1 MPQAVS
7 AAPKRGVLREAEGRE
22 PVSRADV
29 GMLALLAA
37 LLVADGPAIDAG
49 SSAAPEDP
57 AVTAAEAP
65 ERIRA
70 YLESHNPLLS
80 RREID
85 RIVGS
90 VMRCSES
97 YDLDPYLVASVLH
110 TESTARPWAVSPKGA
125 VGLMQVMPHMYA
137 LFDLAGNI
145 TTIESNVE
153 AGCVILSDNIRRLG
167 ENDGI
172 LAYFWG
178 ARIRGGSY
186 LQRVRQARAALREPL
201 ESRS

>member
-1 MPQAVS
+1 M
-7 AAPKRGVLREAEGRE
+7 
-22 PVSRADV
+22 SRADV

-37 LLVADGPAIDAG
+37 LLVSDGPPLEPLGVAV
-49 SSAAPEDP
+49 PEDP

-65 ERIRA
+65 ARIRA
-70 YLESHNPLLS
+70 SLADQNPLLTP
-80 RREID
+80 REVD
-85 RIVGS
+85 RIIGS
-90 VMRCSES
+90 VMRCGER

-145 TTIESNVE
+145 TTIESNIE

-167 ENDGI
+167 ENEGI

-178 ARIRGGSY
+178 TRIRGASY

>member
-1 MPQAVS
+1 
-7 AAPKRGVLREAEGRE
+7 
-22 PVSRADV
+22 VSRADV

-37 LLVADGPAIDAG
+37 LMVAEDPAIEPGSAG
-49 SSAAPEDP
+49 MPEDP

-65 ERIRA
+65 QRIRVHLQA
-70 YLESHNPLLS
+70 QNPLLTG
-80 RREID
+80 REVD

-90 VMRCSES
+90 VMRCAET
-97 YDLDPYLVASVLH
+97 YELDPYLVASVLK

-125 VGLMQVMPHMYA
+125 VGLMQVMPHMYE

-145 TTIESNVE
+145 TTIESNIE

-167 ENDGI
+167 EDDGI

-178 ARIRGGSY
+178 ARIRGVSY

>member
-1 MPQAVS
+1 M
-7 AAPKRGVLREAEGRE
+7 
-22 PVSRADV
+22 SRADV

-37 LLVADGPAIDAG
+37 LMVADGPAVEP
-49 SSAAPEDP
+49 AADVPEDP
-57 AVTAAEAP
+57 AVTAAQAP
-65 ERIRA
+65 ERIGA
-70 YLESHNPLLS
+70 YLTDHNPLLTA
-80 RREID
+80 REVD
-85 RIVGS
+85 RIVAS
-90 VMRCSES
+90 VMRCGEA

-125 VGLMQVMPHMYA
+125 VGLMQVMPHMYD

-145 TTIESNVE
+145 TTIESNIE

-178 ARIRGGSY
+178 ARIRGVSY

>member
-1 MPQAVS
+1 
-7 AAPKRGVLREAEGRE
+7 
-22 PVSRADV
+22 VSRADV

-37 LLVADGPAIDAG
+37 LLVADGPAIESG
-49 SSAAPEDP
+49 SGDPPEDP
-57 AVTAAEAP
+57 VLTAAEAP

-70 YLESHNPLLS
+70 YLERHNPLLTG
-80 RREID
+80 REMD
-85 RIVGS
+85 RIVAA
-90 VMRCSES
+90 VMRCNEKHGLEP
-97 YDLDPYLVASVLH
+97 DLVAGVLK

-125 VGLMQVMPHMYA
+125 VGLMQVMPHMYE

-145 TTIESNVE
+145 TTIESNIE

-167 ENDGI
+167 EDEGV

-178 ARIRGGSY
+178 TRIRGVSY
-186 LQRVRQARAALREPL
+186 LQRVQQARAELRRPL